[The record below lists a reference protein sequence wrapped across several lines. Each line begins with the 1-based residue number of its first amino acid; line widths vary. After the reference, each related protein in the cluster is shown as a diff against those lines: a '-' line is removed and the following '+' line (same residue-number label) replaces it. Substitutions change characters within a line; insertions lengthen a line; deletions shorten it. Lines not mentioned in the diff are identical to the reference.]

1 LNRLTSESEPMRKS
15 LMAHELMIHAHSQQI
30 TACNAAH
37 GLEERLCRWLLQTRD
52 LLASDTLP
60 LTQEFL
66 AQMLGVQRSSLT
78 MIARKLQEIRTY
90 KVSARAYRDPRPES
104 RRIPRANA
112 TRPSTAISSGWSAWH
127 PARP

>member
-1 LNRLTSESEPMRKS
+1 
-15 LMAHELMIHAHSQQI
+15 MAHELMIHAHSQQI
-30 TACNAAH
+30 AACNAAH

-60 LTQEFL
+60 PTQEFL
-66 AQMLGVQRSSLT
+66 AQMLGVQRSSVT
-78 MIARKLQEIRTY
+78 MVARKPQESGLIRY
-90 KVSARAYRDPRPES
+90 KRGLIGTSILRAC
-104 RRIPRANA
+104 RIPRADA